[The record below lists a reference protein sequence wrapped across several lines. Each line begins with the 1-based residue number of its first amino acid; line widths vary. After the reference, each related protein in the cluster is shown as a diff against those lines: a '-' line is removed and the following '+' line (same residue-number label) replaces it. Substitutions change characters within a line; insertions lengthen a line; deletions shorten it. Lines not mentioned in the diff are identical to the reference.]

1 MINEIN
7 IEITLKNGKKYEKF
21 FEGCLQFKSIK
32 EQLKTFDFGENVI
45 FVLTDYGRAGI
56 KIDVLDKKEKESA
69 KKHVEEYNS
78 PANGII
84 SEMFTNW
91 QDTLNAAIELATT
104 ED

>member
-21 FEGCLQFKSIK
+21 FEGCIQFKSIK

-56 KIDVLDKKEKESA
+56 KIDVFNKEEKDAAE
-69 KKHVEEYNS
+69 KHVKEYNS

-84 SEMFTNW
+84 SAMFTNW
-91 QDTLNAAIELATT
+91 QDALSAAIELTM